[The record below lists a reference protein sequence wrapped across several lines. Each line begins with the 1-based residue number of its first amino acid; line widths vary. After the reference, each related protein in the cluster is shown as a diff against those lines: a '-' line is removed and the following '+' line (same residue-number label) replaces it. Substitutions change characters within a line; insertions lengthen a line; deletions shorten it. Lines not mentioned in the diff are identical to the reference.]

1 MSTENFLENYKCVG
15 ESLEILTYPNPIL
28 LKKAEK
34 ITEFNDELRTLC
46 KNMLYTMYKAPGVG
60 LAAPQV
66 GKSIR
71 LFVID
76 VDYEREK
83 VTRADGSEDY
93 NHSEFQPLVVI
104 NPVIKE
110 KDGEQVYEEGC
121 LSVPGIYEEVKRAEH
136 LVLAYQDMW
145 GKEQTLDAHGLKAVC
160 IQHENDH
167 LDGIVFLE
175 RLSMLK
181 KKFAKKKYLREHGL
195 E

>member
-1 MSTENFLENYKCVG
+1 MSTENFLENYKCEG
-15 ESLEILTYPNPIL
+15 ELLEILTYPHPIL

-93 NHSEFQPLVVI
+93 NLSEFNPLIVI

-110 KDGEQVYEEGC
+110 KDGEQIYEEGC

-136 LVLAYQDMW
+136 LVLVYQDMW
-145 GKEQTLDAHGLKAVC
+145 GKEQTLDATELKAVC

-175 RLSMLK
+175 RLSLLK